1 MATYRAIQDRVKSTH
16 GFAAKTC
23 WIAHVK
29 SAHGLTGADA
39 PNRIDP
45 KSRKHPCPPEH
56 QAAIEAALAHF
67 GMV

>member
-1 MATYRAIQDRVKSTH
+1 MATYPAIQDRVKSTH
-16 GFAAKTC
+16 GFTAKTC

-29 SAHGLTGADA
+29 SGHGLIGADA

-45 KSRKHPCPPEH
+45 KTRMHPCPPARR
-56 QAAIEAALAHF
+56 AAIEAALVHF